1 MRRRTLLEKSL
12 AALVGGVIGGIFLV
26 VLPLAELWLQQGLP
40 AWPWLLAIPPVI
52 GAAIGY
58 FFGDKGIR
66 AMLMPFA
73 RRRIR

>member
-26 VLPLAELWLQQGLP
+26 VLPVAQLWLQLGLP

-58 FFGDKGIR
+58 FVGDKGIW
-66 AMLMPFA
+66 ALLPFSR
-73 RRRIR
+73 RRRIG